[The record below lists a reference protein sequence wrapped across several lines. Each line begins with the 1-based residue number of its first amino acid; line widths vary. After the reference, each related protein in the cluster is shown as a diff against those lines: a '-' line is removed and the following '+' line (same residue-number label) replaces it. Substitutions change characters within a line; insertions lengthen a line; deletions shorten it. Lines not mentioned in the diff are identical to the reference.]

1 MKISRHF
8 YTTSLLTAC
17 LVAGSPTFAAPDA
30 DSPKD
35 NCQARQDWSKG
46 KHHRGGPIGKIE
58 HLSRRLD
65 LSDEQQQQVQQL
77 MEQAKPK
84 FSALMD
90 DMREQRKAFDQLLM
104 ADNPSRDQIE
114 AAVDK
119 QSNAM
124 KQMMLEGAQVR
135 ADFFALL
142 TPEQRDQAK
151 TLMQKRRRF

>member
-1 MKISRHF
+1 MKISQHF

-17 LVAGSPTFAAPDA
+17 LVAGSPAFANPDSG
-30 DSPKD
+30 SPQDDCK
-35 NCQARQDWSKG
+35 ALHDWSKG
-46 KHHRGGPIGKIE
+46 KYHRGGPIDKIE

-65 LSDEQQQQVQQL
+65 LSDEQQMQVQQL
-77 MEQAKPK
+77 MDQTKPK
-84 FSALMD
+84 FRALMN
-90 DMREQRKAFDQLLM
+90 DMRDQRKAFDQLLM

-119 QSNAM
+119 QSTAM

-142 TPEQRDQAK
+142 TPEQRDRAK